1 MKTKFKS
8 KLLGV
13 LLVLV
18 MVLALVPVSA
28 LTAFAAG
35 GTEFV
40 HFAIEEHWGVYFEQ
54 TGSNNLYPITLTN
67 ENKLSVPLPA
77 LYRTDYDGYVFDGW
91 FIADT
96 DTKVTQ
102 DTVFDGYTVVVDRW
116 TFQEKDNNTVIS
128 NIKVNNVDLVAG
140 MTTAD
145 YNAAVQGATATVNGA
160 PANAITADSAM
171 TYTIYHGLN
180 KSGEPLGADEE
191 VEVGQD
197 YSVVTKIK
205 LADGYTFSPNIT
217 FISDGGLCASERF
230 LGGADLYTREW
241 NTLATEIEMT
251 INFMNTDYYFDQTPE
266 SRNLENYAQY
276 KNWYTV
282 SKLEGLESVT
292 LQYESGGEW
301 ALFIDNVPF
310 EANGE
315 QAGGYVTVSPYVDT
329 TKTFRLVANYTQGKV
344 YSEPFEISWARLNP
358 VIESIGIGVI
368 APQNGYSPEYT
379 VTLSTPV
386 CTLKSE
392 NASTVKNGIKWTG
405 ETGEL
410 KVSDGVFVNESDYT
424 VSIKLVA
431 QDGYTFANSVTATVN
446 GGKANVSV
454 KSETEIIVSYTF
466 PKYEPPVTK
475 YYVAFSNTGCYA
487 SGTMPTEWVEA
498 GNYTLPAPGY
508 TPYKGYEFVG
518 WMIQGELKQP
528 GDVIS
533 ISDNV
538 VIDARWKNADAEK
551 IGSLGISI
559 TAPKNQNSPEY
570 TAILT
575 TSKCKLKDVSG
586 ISWAGENVGELN
598 VNSKFN
604 NDNDYTVTIK
614 LIAED
619 GYKFTNSVTATV
631 NANNAIVSV
640 KSESEI
646 WVSYTFAKPV
656 KHLVTFNTNST
667 FATGTMSPVEAVEG
681 SYMLPTPTY
690 TPKDGYTFAGW
701 LLNGYIIQPGNEI
714 TLTSPITLEARWKS
728 DYTSVGFTVQP
739 SSPAE
744 KKVAQQILY
753 RTTNFT
759 IDPSIAYDSIIA
771 QVYNEET
778 GEWVDSIYDGDNLIV
793 TAGNGAIDSGF
804 GYDQIVFNAK
814 VPGKY
819 TFRIVAKQSGLV
831 VACSENFTVTW
842 VSNAITAQPKGDM
855 IDIGATLKITVK
867 TNFYIASS
875 EIEYYD
881 KTTGT
886 WKLYESVGGFNWNPF
901 SYNFTNNAETST
913 KFRVKLYESV
923 GNLTATSNEFTITWT
938 NHKHTYGV
946 SPNGKDETYH
956 WKECIDPTC
965 PDKQH
970 SIGEVTPHKAIG
982 GNCQAEAA
990 CACGKMLLGNHIM
1003 SNEWTQENGQ
1013 HFHKCTVAGCT
1024 HTDEKE
1030 NCSGGTATCTE
1041 KAKCATCGEEY
1052 GELAAHAHG
1061 TEFKSDA
1068 NNHWNE
1074 CVCGDKANVA
1084 PHSDENSDG
1093 KCDVCEYAMPVQGGD
1108 TTTVP
1113 GGDTTT
1119 TPGGEGTTVPGG
1131 DENVPD
1137 EPTLGL
1143 PVGAVIGIVAGSVAV
1158 VGIGGFALFWFV
1170 IKKKSF
1176 ADLIAVFKK

>member
-1 MKTKFKS
+1 MKTKSRNFLITS
-8 KLLGV
+8 LTMI
-13 LLVLV
+13 V
-18 MVLALVPVSA
+18 MMLAILFSA
-28 LTAFAAG
+28 VTISPLTAYAAG
-35 GTEFV
+35 GLNKV
-40 HFAIEEHWGVYFEQ
+40 DFAITEHWGVCFEQ
-54 TGSNNLYPITLTN
+54 TGSNKLYPITLTN
-67 ENKLSVPLPA
+67 ENKLSVPLPT
-77 LYRTDYDGYVFDGW
+77 LYRTDTDDYVFDGW

-102 DTVFDGYTVVVDRW
+102 DTVFDGYTVVIDRW
-116 TFQEKDNNTVIS
+116 TFQEKDANTVIS
-128 NIKVNNVDLVAG
+128 NIKVNNVALEAG
-140 MTTAD
+140 MTTAE
-145 YNAAVQGATATVNGA
+145 YNAAVQGATAMVNGA
-160 PANAITADSAM
+160 PADAITADSAT

-180 KSGEPLGADEE
+180 KSGAPLGAEEE

-197 YSVVTKIK
+197 YSIVTKIK
-205 LADGYTFSPNIT
+205 LANGYTFDPNIT
-217 FISDGGLCASERF
+217 FSSEEGMCASERF

-251 INFMNTDYYFDQTPE
+251 INFMNTDYYFEQTPE
-266 SRNLENYAQY
+266 SRKLENYAQY
-276 KNWYTV
+276 NNWYKV

-292 LQYESGGEW
+292 LQYESDGAW
-301 ALFIDNVPF
+301 AVFINSVPF
-310 EANGE
+310 EALGE
-315 QAGGYVTVSPYVDT
+315 EAGGYVTVSPYVDT

-392 NASTVKNGIKWTG
+392 NTSTVKNGIKWTG

-431 QDGYTFANSVTATVN
+431 QDGYTFANDVTATIN
-446 GGKANVSV
+446 ANSANVSV
-454 KSETEIIVSYTF
+454 VSDTEIKVSYTF
-466 PKYEPPVTK
+466 PKYEPVVTK
-475 YYVAFSNTGCYA
+475 YYVSFYYVSSCATGE
-487 SGTMPTEWVEA
+487 MPLEWVEA
-498 GNYTLPAPGY
+498 GEYTLPVPGF
-508 TPYKGYEFVG
+508 TPQKGYEFVG
-518 WMIQGELKQP
+518 WKIKGELKQP
-528 GDVIS
+528 GDVITVT
-533 ISDNV
+533 DNMLV
-538 VIDARWKNADAEK
+538 EARWQNVTSVTID
-551 IGSLGISI
+551 SVGITI
-559 TAPKNQNSPEY
+559 VAPKNGVAPEY

-575 TSKCKLKDVSG
+575 TSKCRIKDAG
-586 ISWAGENVGELN
+586 ILWTGETVGELN
-598 VNSKFN
+598 ANSKFN
-604 NDNDYTVTIK
+604 NDNDYTVTVK
-614 LIAED
+614 LVAED
-619 GYKFTNSVTATV
+619 GYKFASGVTAIV
-631 NANNAIVSV
+631 NTSNATVSV
-640 KSESEI
+640 KSETEI
-646 WVSYTFAKPV
+646 WVSHTFQKPAKHRV
-656 KHLVTFNTNST
+656 QFST
-667 FATGTMSPVEAVEG
+667 SPSFATGTMNYVDAVEG
-681 SYMLPTPTY
+681 IYVLPEPVF
-690 TPKDGYTFAGW
+690 TPKNGYAFAGW
-701 LLNGYIIQPGNEI
+701 LLNGYIRQPGEQI
-714 TLTSPITLEARWKS
+714 TLTGQITLEARWKS

-923 GNLTATSNEFTITWT
+923 GNLTATSNEFTVTWT
-938 NHKHTYGV
+938 NHKHSYGV
-946 SPNGKDETYH
+946 APNGKDGDNH

-970 SIGEVTPHKAIG
+970 SICEVTPHKAIG

-1024 HTDEKE
+1024 HTDEKV

-1074 CVCGDKANVA
+1074 CVCGDKANKA
-1084 PHSDENSDG
+1084 SHTDSNNDG
-1093 KCDVCEYAMPVQGGD
+1093 KCDTCEYQMS
-1108 TTTVP
+1108 
-1113 GGDTTT
+1113 T
-1119 TPGGEGTTVPGG
+1119 TP
-1131 DENVPD
+1131 DNPD
-1137 EPTLGL
+1137 NPNNTPDNPNNTPDDPSDDKDGLGA
-1143 PVGAVIGIVAGSVAV
+1143 GAIVGIVIGSVAV
-1158 VGIGGFALFWFV
+1158 AGVGGFALFWFV

-1176 ADLIAVFKK
+1176 ADLVAVFKKK

>member
-8 KLLGV
+8 KLLSI

-35 GTEFV
+35 GAELV
-40 HFAIEEHWGVYFEQ
+40 HFAIKEHWGVCFEQ
-54 TGSNNLYPITLTN
+54 TGSNNLYPVTLTN
-67 ENKLSVPLPA
+67 ENKLSVPLPT
-77 LYRTDYDGYVFDGW
+77 LYRTDTDDYVFDGW
-91 FIADT
+91 YIADT

-128 NIKVNNVDLVAG
+128 SIKVNNVALEAG
-140 MTTAD
+140 MTTAE
-145 YNAAVQGATATVNGA
+145 YNEAVQGATAMVNGA
-160 PANAITADSAM
+160 PASAITADSAK

-180 KSGEPLGADEE
+180 KSGALLGADEE

-205 LADGYTFSPNIT
+205 LANGYTFDPNIT
-217 FISDGGLCASERF
+217 FSSEEGMCASERF
-230 LGGADLYTREW
+230 LGGADIYTKQW

-251 INFMNTDYYFDQTPE
+251 INFMNTDYYFEQTPE
-266 SRNLENYAQY
+266 SRKLENYAQY

-292 LQYESGGEW
+292 LQYESDGAW

-344 YSEPFEISWARLNP
+344 YSEPFEISWACLNP
-358 VIESIGIGVI
+358 VIESVGIGVTE
-368 APQNGYSPEYT
+368 PMNGYAPEYT
-379 VTLSTPV
+379 VTTDGVRYL
-386 CTLKSE
+386 LKNE
-392 NASTVKNGIKWTG
+392 NGTTVKNGIKWTG

-410 KVSDGVFVNESDYT
+410 KVSDGMFANDSDYT
-424 VSIKLVA
+424 VSVTFVS
-431 QDGYTFANSVTATVN
+431 QEGYTFANNVAATVN

-454 KSETEIIVSYTF
+454 KSETEITISYTF
-466 PKYEPPVTK
+466 EKYEPPVTK
-475 YYVAFSNTGCYA
+475 YYVAFSNAGGYA
-487 SGTMPTEWVEA
+487 SGTMATEWVEA
-498 GNYTLPAPGY
+498 GNYTLPASGF

-518 WMIQGELKQP
+518 WMINGELKQP

-586 ISWAGENVGELN
+586 ISWVGENVGELN

-614 LIAED
+614 LVAED

-667 FATGTMSPVEAVEG
+667 FATGTMNPVEAVEG
-681 SYMLPTPTY
+681 SYTLPAPTY
-690 TPKDGYTFAGW
+690 TPNDGYTFAGW

-714 TLTSPITLEARWKS
+714 TLTSPITLEARWTS
-728 DYTSVGFTVQP
+728 DYTTIGFTEQP
-739 SSPAE
+739 STPADQ
-744 KKVAQQILY
+744 KVGNQIIY
-753 RTTNFT
+753 RTSYFKLDQNIT
-759 IDPSIAYDSIIA
+759 YDSIIA
-771 QVYNEET
+771 QVYNEDT
-778 GEWVDSIYDGDNLIV
+778 GEWVQSILDGPNIVVSAGDPAADS
-793 TAGNGAIDSGF
+793 GNGDFIIIFVA
-804 GYDQIVFNAK
+804 N

-819 TFRIVAKQSGLV
+819 NFRILAKQGELV
-831 VACSENFTVTW
+831 VACSESFTAKW
-842 VSNAITAQPKGDM
+842 IPKSITAQPKGDM
-855 IDIGATLKITVK
+855 IDIGETLNVTVK
-867 TNFYIASS
+867 TNFYITTS

-881 KTTGT
+881 ETTGT
-886 WKLYESVGGFNWNPF
+886 WKSYASLGGSRWDPF
-901 SYNFTNNAETST
+901 DYDFTSNVEKSM

-956 WKECIDPTC
+956 WKECLDESC
-965 PDKQH
+965 PDKNH
-970 SIGEVTPHKAIG
+970 SITEKVAHKGVG
-982 GNCQAEAA
+982 GNCQTNSV
-990 CACGKMLLGNHIM
+990 CVCGQTMSLGDHVL
-1003 SNEWTQENGQ
+1003 SVAWTQENGQ
-1013 HFHKCTVAGCT
+1013 HFHKCIIEGCT
-1024 HTDEKE
+1024 YTDEKV

-1041 KAKCATCGEEY
+1041 KAICATCNTAY
-1052 GELAAHAHG
+1052 GDIAAHADENNDQKCDACG
-1061 TEFKSDA
+1061 YEMPISAADPDATPEPDNSDTTPK
-1068 NNHWNE
+1068 E
-1074 CVCGDKANVA
+1074 EDSDTTSERDDSDST
-1084 PHSDENSDG
+1084 SDEPSES
-1093 KCDVCEYAMPVQGGD
+1093 KK
-1108 TTTVP
+1108 
-1113 GGDTTT
+1113 
-1119 TPGGEGTTVPGG
+1119 
-1131 DENVPD
+1131 
-1137 EPTLGL
+1137 GL
-1143 PVGAVIGIVAGSVAV
+1143 STGAIIGIVIGSAATAGV
-1158 VGIGGFALFWFV
+1158 GGFALVWFA

-1176 ADLIAVFKK
+1176 ADLIAVFNKK